1 MAVENHKQK
10 RYRMKKLGL
19 SIVAL
24 LLLGCATH
32 NGIKQN
38 NIKKEIYMNIK
49 TFEEYMKQKKF
60 VLPDCNSKDDYGS
73 SSIVFLADN
82 TKIDYL
88 CPLDDNDDIRV
99 IINTPKYP
107 FVDFKMGYYASNN
120 SLEYLGTLIG
130 GKPFGKYQEFSTEGE
145 LIKEENYKQKSNL
158 PYTTILQS
166 LEKLGYLDLK
176 NVKLLIGNNEKFE
189 LSYSLKSSID
199 IDSTREKV
207 PKNLQNRFDKSQGVW
222 WYTINIKQAH
232 PTIQRRLVFD
242 DIDGSLL
249 YQYDYRITDASE
261 ME

>member
-1 MAVENHKQK
+1 
-10 RYRMKKLGL
+10 
-19 SIVAL
+19 
-24 LLLGCATH
+24 
-32 NGIKQN
+32 
-38 NIKKEIYMNIK
+38 
-49 TFEEYMKQKKF
+49 MKQKKF
-60 VLPDCNSKDDYGS
+60 VLPVCEDKKYDGIIYLQDNSKINYTCELGATNEF
-73 SSIVFLADN
+73 IGE
-82 TKIDYL
+82 
-88 CPLDDNDDIRV
+88 V
-99 IINTPKYP
+99 ITTPKYP
-107 FVDFKMGYYASNN
+107 FVEFYKRYYSDTK
-120 SLEYLGTLIG
+120 SLAVIYSKIG
-130 GKPFGKYQEFSTEGE
+130 EMSIDKYYHYDQNYK
-145 LIKEENYKQKSNL
+145 LVKEIDYKQKSHL

-249 YQYDYRITDASE
+249 YQYEYRITDASE

>member
-1 MAVENHKQK
+1 
-10 RYRMKKLGL
+10 MKKLGL
-19 SIVAL
+19 SIVVL

-60 VLPDCNSKDDYGS
+60 VLPDCNTEDDYGNS
-73 SSIVFLADN
+73 SVIYLTDK
-82 TKIDYL
+82 TKIEYSCAL
-88 CPLDDNDDIRV
+88 RKESTFFWETIT
-99 IINTPKYP
+99 TPKYP
-107 FVDFKMGYYASNN
+107 FVEFQKTYYSDAKT
-120 SLEYLGTLIG
+120 LKTIYMDIGEYPIE
-130 GKPFGKYQEFSTEGE
+130 KYQEYNKAGK
-145 LIKEENYKQKSNL
+145 LIKEEVYKQKSHL

-249 YQYDYRITDASE
+249 YQYEYRITDASE